1 MALPNIEGFL
11 SVITAFNPNSPW
23 IESSRDMVSIIQ
35 ASAAV
40 GIPTINDLSK
50 LVSIF
55 LRKEDMS
62 TTLDGLFMRPP
73 TPSVLNS
80 LVQGGV
86 GVSNTSHLRF
96 EIFGEDNV
104 ETLVT
109 DSGKVSEVSFSDEI
123 GGPTLAARISSN
135 AHGHVMLPAQTQ
147 HNSDSGDIF
156 SKE

>member
-40 GIPTINDLSK
+40 GIPTINYLSK

-73 TPSVLNS
+73 TPSVLKS

-86 GVSNTSHLRF
+86 GASNPSHLRF
-96 EIFGEDNV
+96 EIFGEDNE

-109 DSGKVSEVSFSDEI
+109 HSGKGSVVLFSDEI
-123 GGPTLAARISSN
+123 VGPTSAARMSSN
-135 AHGHVMLPAQTQ
+135 VHGHVMLLAQTQ
-147 HNSDSGDIF
+147 HDSNSVDLF
-156 SKE
+156 SK